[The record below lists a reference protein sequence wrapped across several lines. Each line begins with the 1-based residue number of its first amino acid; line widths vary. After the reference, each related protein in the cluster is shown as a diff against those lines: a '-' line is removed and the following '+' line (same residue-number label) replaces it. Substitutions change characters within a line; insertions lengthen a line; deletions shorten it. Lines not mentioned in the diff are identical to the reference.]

1 MLANFFKS
9 AIFFYRKRERDRFE
23 QHLSIE
29 CEYKSKYLCSE
40 KNTPFQQANT
50 SSHATNTPYQMQKT
64 PTKFALPK
72 KKYAKQKNNEKM
84 QTLNTKNMLAYKKT
98 NMKYV

>member
-1 MLANFFKS
+1 
-9 AIFFYRKRERDRFE
+9 
-23 QHLSIE
+23 
-29 CEYKSKYLCSE
+29 
-40 KNTPFQQANT
+40 
-50 SSHATNTPYQMQKT
+50 MQKT

-72 KKYAKQKNNEKM
+72 KKYANQKNNEKM